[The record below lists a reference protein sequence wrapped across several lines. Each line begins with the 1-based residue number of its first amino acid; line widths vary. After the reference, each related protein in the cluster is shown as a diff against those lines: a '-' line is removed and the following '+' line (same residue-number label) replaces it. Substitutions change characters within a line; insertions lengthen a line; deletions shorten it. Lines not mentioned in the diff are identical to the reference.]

1 MSKYLKIEIKFKDE
15 TTFREALRDVCKARG
30 IQFEQGQ
37 HPYLYG
43 YLGDRRPETAEYV
56 IRRQHIG
63 TSANDLGFARQADG
77 SLGVVISDFDSRNT
91 GAEIVAQVKQRY
103 ARLQVEKQ
111 ARARGFR
118 VEEVKEAGGT
128 VRLRLYPTAATRQPV
143 RQTYTR
149 RQGNG

>member
-1 MSKYLKIEIKFKDE
+1 MSKYLKVAIQFKDE

-37 HPYLYG
+37 NLTLVG
-43 YLGDRRPETAEYV
+43 YLNDLRPETAEYV
-56 IRRQHIG
+56 ILRRYVG

-77 SLGVVISDFDSRNT
+77 SLGVVISEFDSRNT
-91 GAEIVAQVKQRY
+91 GAEIVAQVRQRY

-111 ARARGFR
+111 ARARGMR
-118 VEEVKEAGGT
+118 VEEVKEAGGAI
-128 VRLRLYPTAATRQPV
+128 RLRLYPTAAARRQI
-143 RQTYTR
+143 RQAYTR